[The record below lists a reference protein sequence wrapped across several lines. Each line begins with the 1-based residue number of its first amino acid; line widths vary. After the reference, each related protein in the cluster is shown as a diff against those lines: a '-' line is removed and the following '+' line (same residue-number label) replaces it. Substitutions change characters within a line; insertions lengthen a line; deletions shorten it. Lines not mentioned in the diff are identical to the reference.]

1 MTKHREIP
9 ACVIVQTPAYGT
21 ISWGPFR
28 NREEAEQFVVDKKHW
43 HELVA
48 AYETPYPSG
57 LVIMVVSLYSTD
69 LPKFECADSE

>member
-1 MTKHREIP
+1 MAKQKVFP

-21 ISWGPFR
+21 IAWGPFAS
-28 NREEAEQFVVDKKHW
+28 REKADQFVDDRKYL

-57 LVIMVVSLYSTD
+57 LVIMVVTLYSTD
-69 LPKFECADSE
+69 LPKFGF